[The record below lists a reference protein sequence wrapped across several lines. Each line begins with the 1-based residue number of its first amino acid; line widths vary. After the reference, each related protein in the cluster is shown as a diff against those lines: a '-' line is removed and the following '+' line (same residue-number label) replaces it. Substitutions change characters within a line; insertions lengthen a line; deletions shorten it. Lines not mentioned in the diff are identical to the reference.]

1 MVTIKKHIIK
11 IILAFIVLII
21 LISIRPHPKLIG
33 FYQSDIVNGHHVQLS
48 IWNRDGTFTM
58 YIDNR
63 GVLMGRYE
71 EKDDSKYELIGEN
84 RSYAI
89 ELDRKNSFVIT
100 INKLNDGEPFVM
112 ENISFTPTHFPPD
125 FGDEDMYREWL
136 N

>member
-1 MVTIKKHIIK
+1 MVTIRKHIIK
-11 IILAFIVLII
+11 IILAFIALII

-48 IWNRDGTFTM
+48 IWNRDRTFTM

-63 GVLMGRYE
+63 EVLMGRYK
-71 EKDDSKYELIGEN
+71 EKDDSKYALIGEN
-84 RSYAI
+84 KSFYI
-89 ELDRKNSFVIT
+89 ELDRSNSFEIT
-100 INKLNDGEPFVM
+100 ISKLNDGKAFVM

-125 FGDEDMYREWL
+125 FGDEDMYRELL